1 MIGYIKNFFYLIF
14 ILTFIIFFF
23 FSSDKDNN
31 LIENETLKSNN
42 ILKEKNL
49 NIIENI
55 NYSSFDKEGNKY
67 LIEAKSGEVMQSNFD
82 KIQMKNVYARI
93 TFLNYD
99 FIEIKS
105 NYAKY
110 DKETSET
117 LFYGNVLSSY
127 SDHLISSNELKLLF
141 DKKLAKIKD
150 NVVYKSNDGRLEADE
165 VLLNLYDKKAKISMN
180 DSEEM
185 VKISY
190 LN

>member
-1 MIGYIKNFFYLIF
+1 MYQKILF
-14 ILTFIIFFF
+14 IL
-23 FSSDKDNN
+23 N
-31 LIENETLKSNN
+31 LKQIPQFYH
-42 ILKEKNL
+42 L
-49 NIIENI
+49 NQ
-55 NYSSFDKEGNKY
+55 K
-67 LIEAKSGEVMQSNFD
+67 
-82 KIQMKNVYARI
+82 RI

-190 LN
+190 LNQYGAD

>member
-105 NYAKY
+105 
-110 DKETSET
+110 
-117 LFYGNVLSSY
+117 
-127 SDHLISSNELKLLF
+127 
-141 DKKLAKIKD
+141 
-150 NVVYKSNDGRLEADE
+150 
-165 VLLNLYDKKAKISMN
+165 
-180 DSEEM
+180 
-185 VKISY
+185 
-190 LN
+190 